1 MKRVLLS
8 FLGMIP
14 LMIIAQ
20 DFEKNLE
27 AIKTAEARVALNQI
41 FQQANANTGDYDL
54 KYHRL
59 ELEIDPSVAFI
70 SGSVTSYYVAKNDLS
85 QITFE
90 LANNMTVS
98 QVTKNGTPIS
108 FVQNAND
115 EIVITLPSQQPQGV
129 LDSLT
134 ITYSGNPV
142 SSGFGSFEQTNHN
155 GAPIVWT
162 LSEPFGAKAWWPCK
176 QDLIDK
182 IDSIDVFLTTPRFNP
197 DNEEY
202 IAVSNGVEQSQT
214 ITESNKITHFK
225 HRYPIPAYLIALA
238 VTNYEVY
245 SHIVDNNGNP
255 FDIVN
260 YVFPENLSYAQTNT
274 PITVDIMDLFANLFG
289 EYPFADEKYGHA
301 QFGWGGGME
310 HTTVSFMGNFNRD
323 LIAHELAHQWF
334 GNKVTCG
341 SWKDIWL
348 NEGFATYLS
357 GLVYEEL
364 DGNSQFIAWK
374 AQRNA
379 SITSLPDGAVY
390 LSNQDT
396 LNVNRIFSNRLSY
409 NKGAMVLH
417 MLRKKLGDTV
427 FFLGL
432 QNYLNHPNLAY
443 DYAKTEDFI
452 DVMENISGMD
462 LTEFFDDWVYNQG
475 YPTYT
480 LNVEQTSP
488 SNVQIEIEQTQSHP
502 SVDFFEALVPI
513 RLLGTQ
519 GEQLDLV
526 LNNTNNNQVFNET
539 INFTIENVLFD
550 PEFDLISRNNTIL
563 LSVGHVNPNAE
574 LLLYPNPTTNIL
586 NIKKAENLR
595 VETIKVFNELGQL
608 LLSSPWSNTLDLSHL
623 ASGILFVQLETNIG
637 LINKSVLKN

>member
-623 ASGILFVQLETNIG
+623 ASGVLFVQLETNIG